1 MNSSELLRLQL
12 SKNLECSRIGY
23 ASGPTGPTGP
33 IGDTGPRGPDGYPK
47 VYTFFL
53 DFVAGGTRGGI
64 LSRIYIPPGFST
76 DPRIANG
83 GIFTADIPGLLIFF
97 GLNTINIFSTTYN
110 FPVGITGSG
119 YNVGGWVTTSGGS
132 IGTATG
138 IQWKNIANATSI
150 TTLNTISLIN
160 IGPQALNGG
169 TTTPKYL
176 YIPGTIIPDNIG
188 WLATLTLYYL

>member
-33 IGDTGPRGPDGYPK
+33 TGDTGPIGPAGYPK

-53 DFVAGGTRGGI
+53 DFVASGINGI

-97 GLNTINIFSTTYN
+97 GLNTITIYNTTYN
-110 FPVGITGSG
+110 FPVGITGTG
-119 YNVGGWVTTSGGS
+119 Y
-132 IGTATG
+132 
-138 IQWKNIANATSI
+138 ANTSI
-150 TTLNTISLIN
+150 WAPCQYTN
-160 IGPQALNGG
+160 IG
-169 TTTPKYL
+169 TTTGIRWKHYGNVTNLNNIVLLGIGTNNFNGTSVLPKYL
-176 YIPGTIIPDNIG
+176 YIPGTTIPDSIG
-188 WLATLTLYYL
+188 WLATLTIYYL